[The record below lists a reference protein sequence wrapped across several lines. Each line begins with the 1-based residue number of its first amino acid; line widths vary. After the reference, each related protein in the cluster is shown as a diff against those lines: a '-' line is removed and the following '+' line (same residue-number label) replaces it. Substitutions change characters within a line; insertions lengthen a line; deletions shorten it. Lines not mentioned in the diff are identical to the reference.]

1 MLFYDTDTVFQEV
14 YPDCYKLL
22 YLLMILSVSVAC
34 VDCFFFQT
42 LRNQSIQ
49 TTLEFLLR
57 IATESLKEGFSDSQ

>member
-34 VDCFFFQT
+34 VDCFFPNFEKSINSNNFGVSFKN
-42 LRNQSIQ
+42 RN
-49 TTLEFLLR
+49 
-57 IATESLKEGFSDSQ
+57 